1 MEIILQPIIWKIVI
15 GILLIVII
23 VSLIQYNSNLRDHNL
38 REANVDLVF
47 IFGMICCMVLAVNI
61 LFLCY

>member
-38 REANVDLVF
+38 REATDGLVF

-61 LFLCY
+61 LFSSY